1 MLHDSH
7 QVRAKPTR
15 PKGGSYPT
23 SIGGQHGEKEQRNQ
37 KEAEA
42 KGGYT
47 NDKIKDPKSY
57 CHTTKEGQT
66 NVETKKALKSTT
78 TPPKTDKMVWRPKKQ
93 QRSMS
98 TSLGSDTP
106 SSRNRMG
113 KGPTHWILK
122 GESLP
127 KVNW

>member
-7 QVRAKPTR
+7 EVWAKPTR

-66 NVETKKALKSTT
+66 SVETKKSFEVHHYTTKNRQDGVEAEETTALYVHFSGT
-78 TPPKTDKMVWRPKKQ
+78 VRPIKQ
-93 QRSMS
+93 
-98 TSLGSDTP
+98 
-106 SSRNRMG
+106 
-113 KGPTHWILK
+113 
-122 GESLP
+122 E
-127 KVNW
+127 